1 MTETTKKT
9 TRTTSAAKA
18 VKSAGAK
25 SITGAKKTPGVKK
38 AAGVKKTA
46 GATGAAGAVK
56 RSRTAA
62 AAKSASTVKP
72 PRRKVEPK
80 ARSEERVAP
89 RKASKQALPELV
101 EKVVKTLSDRKVV
114 DLALLDVEGLVSYAD
129 YFILGT
135 GNNTPHVQSMADAVA
150 MLLKVPGVKGAL
162 VEGDS
167 QSTWVLIDGGYFV
180 VHLFQPDARRFYALD
195 DLWSDAARIPV
206 ES

>member
-1 MTETTKKT
+1 MKETTKKT
-9 TRTTSAAKA
+9 TRTTSAARADKT
-18 VKSAGAK
+18 AG
-25 SITGAKKTPGVKK
+25 TKK
-38 AAGVKKTA
+38 ATGTKKTA
-46 GATGAAGAVK
+46 GTTGAAGLVK

-62 AAKSASTVKP
+62 AAKSASTVRA

-80 ARSEERVAP
+80 ARSGEHAAP
-89 RKASKQALPELV
+89 RKGSNKPLPELL
-101 EKVVKTLSDRKVV
+101 EKVVRTLSDRKVV
-114 DLALLDVEGLVSYAD
+114 DLVLLDVEGLVSYAD
-129 YFILGT
+129 YFVLGT
-135 GNNTPHVQSMADAVA
+135 GNNAPHVQSMADAVA

-167 QSTWVLIDGGYFV
+167 QSTWVLIDGGYFI